1 MANGM
6 ETRRKTTNSVIG
18 LFTNFGQVLTLDVV
32 METTYH
38 KVLLTLRVQTL
49 N

>member
-1 MANGM
+1 MTKYVIKANGM

-18 LFTNFGQVLTLDVV
+18 LFTNFGQVLTLDV

-38 KVLLTLRVQTL
+38 KVL
-49 N
+49 